1 MPSSFS
7 GNQVHSVSTWFR
19 YEQTFGDDAI
29 FSISPSS
36 GEDTNKSIGV
46 RLNVGQDFQILYYH
60 WSNDIRVNFPHG
72 HTANTWYHMVVTY
85 TGSITDERRGKSVY
99 INGELCPFV
108 SETTTGELNLDGGD
122 QLQLARRNNGTK
134 EFFGSIANFRVFNRA
149 LTSDEIWQLYAYQK
163 EYFGHGDLGMTL
175 KAGRLGIGTSEPK
188 AALDVRGGFQC
199 GNSPLKFFVLTG
211 VHPDPIEG
219 QNVTLP
225 DGLYGTRLVSITGVT
240 VNTNGDTVPF
250 ERHSESSSWEVDVY
264 YNIATN
270 VFHLSS
276 QGSGCPGK
284 EWRMFVVTT

>member
-1 MPSSFS
+1 
-7 GNQVHSVSTWFR
+7 
-19 YEQTFGDDAI
+19 
-29 FSISPSS
+29 
-36 GEDTNKSIGV
+36 
-46 RLNVGQDFQILYYH
+46 
-60 WSNDIRVNFPHG
+60 
-72 HTANTWYHMVVTY
+72 
-85 TGSITDERRGKSVY
+85 
-99 INGELCPFV
+99 
-108 SETTTGELNLDGGD
+108 
-122 QLQLARRNNGTK
+122 
-134 EFFGSIANFRVFNRA
+134 
-149 LTSDEIWQLYAYQK
+149 
-163 EYFGHGDLGMTL
+163 
-175 KAGRLGIGTSEPK
+175 
-188 AALDVRGGFQC
+188 LDVRGGFQC